1 VSARPD
7 APNAEAYPVPS
18 HVALFHY
25 GEGELRER
33 LFDFLKPALDDPK
46 QAIYMCG
53 PPGAASTFLGYLE
66 TSAGRNLQAEV
77 SEGRI
82 VLGKGDQDADEQ
94 LQNLLDP
101 VRQLSERGFDLVR
114 VVGPADWDVP
124 GYAAP
129 EDFLWYESRIVPAIQ
144 GFRVVVMCLYDAAR
158 LPAAAFLYGA
168 LETHTH
174 TLINGVLSEN
184 PSYVP
189 FDRYLTE
196 RLIHLPWLEPGQER
210 GDVTPPSEDR
220 RGRARRSRKR

>member
-1 VSARPD
+1 VSARPGE
-7 APNAEAYPVPS
+7 PNAEAYPVPS

-25 GEGELRER
+25 GEEELRER

-46 QAIYMCG
+46 QAVYMCG
-53 PPGAASTFLGYLE
+53 PPGAASTFLRYLE
-66 TSAGRNLQAEV
+66 TSVGRNLHAEV

-82 VLGKGDQDADEQ
+82 VLGKGDRDADEQ

-101 VRQLSERGFDLVR
+101 VRKLSERGFDLVR

-144 GFRVVVMCLYDAAR
+144 DFPVVVMCLYDAAR

-196 RLIHLPWLEPGQER
+196 RLIHLPWLEPAQER
-210 GDVTPPSEDR
+210 GDVTPPSEEH
-220 RGRARRSRKR
+220 RGRARRSRRR